1 MDASDRPEEGFA
13 LLLALWS
20 MAVLALL
27 LAPVLRGGQTEANLA
42 YSSRQQAQL
51 QEAADGAI
59 FETIWHLL
67 DGGGDFWIAGTSV
80 YIVDEFG
87 TPVEVDVIDD
97 RGKFDINQSSQ
108 VELAAL
114 FSRVGADEASASQV
128 AGAIDEWRTPM
139 PTEGYERNRKEAF
152 YKAKGFLWGPP
163 GEDFQRLDE
172 LKLVAG
178 MTPDLYSASVP
189 YLTLALEQGPWVQYA
204 SGVVLAALADAERE
218 SGRGIVVADKWGPI
232 VLQIHAHARGHSGSS
247 FTRSALVRLDGR
259 EEGPAWKFR
268 ILDWGTTTE
277 AG

>member
-1 MDASDRPEEGFA
+1 MNANDRPEEGFA
-13 LLLALWS
+13 LLLALWA

-59 FETIWHLL
+59 FETIWHML
-67 DGGGDFWIAGTSV
+67 DGGGDFWIPGTAI
-80 YIVDEFG
+80 YIIDEYG
-87 TPVEVDVIDD
+87 TPVEVKVIDD

-114 FSRVGADEASASQV
+114 FSRVGADEASASRV

-139 PTEGYERNRKEAF
+139 PTGSYERNSREAF
-152 YKAKGFLWGPP
+152 YKMNGFLWAPA

-178 MTPDLYSASVP
+178 MTPDLYAASVP
-189 YLTLALEQGPWVQYA
+189 YLTLALEQEPWVQYA
-204 SGVVLAALADAERE
+204 SDVVLATLRDAERE

-232 VLQIHAHARGHSGSS
+232 VLQIHAHVRGRNGSS
-247 FTRSALVRLDGR
+247 FSRRALIRLDGR
-259 EEGPAWKFR
+259 ERGPAWKYR
-268 ILDWGTTTE
+268 ILDWSITPEPG
-277 AG
+277 